1 MKSLTNSLNSGFCWR
16 ATFVMLYPWIPKI
29 DIFEVNNMVSIN
41 VKRGHKC
48 PFLEF
53 WAFMET
59 LKTTSD
65 IGMLGIPGLSIKNVA
80 HQ

>member
-1 MKSLTNSLNSGFCWR
+1 MLNAG
-16 ATFVMLYPWIPKI
+16 IPNI
-29 DIFEVNNMVSIN
+29 AISEVNDMVSIN
-41 VKRGHKC
+41 VKSGHKC
-48 PFLEF
+48 PFLIF